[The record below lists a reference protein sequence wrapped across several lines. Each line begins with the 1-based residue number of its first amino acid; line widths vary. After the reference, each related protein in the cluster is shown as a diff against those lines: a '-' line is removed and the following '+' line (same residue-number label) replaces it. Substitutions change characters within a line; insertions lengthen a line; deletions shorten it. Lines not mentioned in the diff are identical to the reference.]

1 MTRNSSAGRQSDRP
15 ADSAGPGRN
24 QVDPPAHGGSPR
36 ATTDE
41 LQDRIFTNSEIAP
54 VAYDLWLARGRPI
67 GTDRDDWFEAE
78 RRLHAGMGDPV
89 SRRLLETD
97 EQARMADE
105 SQRARE
111 SGPTNRERMIAIGRG
126 NQQAGRQSS

>member
-1 MTRNSSAGRQSDRP
+1 MTRNSSTGRQSDRP
-15 ADSAGPGRN
+15 ADSAGPG
-24 QVDPPAHGGSPR
+24 QIEVDVPAHGGSPR

-41 LQDRIFTNSEIAP
+41 LQDRIFTDAEIAP
-54 VAYDLWLARGRPI
+54 VAYELWMARGRPI

-78 RRLHAGMGDPV
+78 RRLHDGMGDHT
-89 SRRLLETD
+89 SRRLLEVD

-105 SQRARE
+105 SRRARE
-111 SGPTNRERMIAIGRG
+111 SGPTNRERMVAIGRG